1 MKKLTSSIL
10 LVFALLN
17 GIDAY
22 ACSPCGNLSQSIT
35 GTVITLGFDSN
46 AGWDCCYTGNIEIV
60 CAGNAF
66 TGVPNYTSS
75 LLCLTSSSTNTLT
88 VPYPLTVIDLTGF
101 CPGTYKWRAWEMP
114 CNIFTPEQTF
124 IVAGTGPIVL
134 SLSQTED
141 TICAGDNTQFTA
153 SATGGCNNGT
163 LSYSWSPIS
172 GLNNPNI
179 ANPLASPTTATTYT
193 CTVTESGICS
203 ALQTGDLTLTLNPL
217 PTATITGTTEVCEG
231 DPPPM
236 ITMTGAGATS
246 PYIIN
251 YTINGT
257 AQSTVITNG
266 NSVVIS
272 APTGTVGTY
281 VYALVDIQDASSSQC
296 IQNQEGTETITVNPL
311 PVVVAGEDLELC
323 EPNNTSPFEI
333 TLSGSGALTYQW
345 DNGAMNDVAF
355 IPPSGGTVFTVIGT
369 DINGCQSTDN
379 LTVMS
384 YPLPVVSGAADLVY
398 GNVPISVNFMNLS
411 QGAVSYIWDFG
422 DGNVVTSN
430 TMEEVSNTFLIPGV
444 YTVTLTASNG
454 ICYDTWTIQIE
465 VLPQMVVTA
474 PNVFTPNGDGANDH
488 YFVDVKAL

>member
-22 ACSPCGNLSQSIT
+22 ACSPCGNLSNVTQNINGSNLELT
-35 GTVITLGFDSN
+35 FSSN
-46 AGWDCCYTGNIEIV
+46 AGWDCCYTVQIEII
-60 CAGNAF
+60 CEAASFSGFA
-66 TGVPNYTSS
+66 NYLSQEI
-75 LLCLTSSSTNTLT
+75 CINGGQASSSTNTLT

-333 TLSGSGALTYQW
+333 TLSGSGALTYH
-345 DNGAMNDVAF
+345 
-355 IPPSGGTVFTVIGT
+355 GT
-369 DINGCQSTDN
+369 
-379 LTVMS
+379 M
-384 YPLPVVSGAADLVY
+384 
-398 GNVPISVNFMNLS
+398 
-411 QGAVSYIWDFG
+411 
-422 DGNVVTSN
+422 
-430 TMEEVSNTFLIPGV
+430 
-444 YTVTLTASNG
+444 
-454 ICYDTWTIQIE
+454 
-465 VLPQMVVTA
+465 A
-474 PNVFTPNGDGANDH
+474 P
-488 YFVDVKAL
+488 